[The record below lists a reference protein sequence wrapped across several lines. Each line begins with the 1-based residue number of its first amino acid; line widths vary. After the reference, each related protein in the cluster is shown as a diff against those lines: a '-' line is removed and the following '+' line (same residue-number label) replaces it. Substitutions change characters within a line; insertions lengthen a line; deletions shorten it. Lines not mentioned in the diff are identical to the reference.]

1 MGESTSP
8 ESSRGRPF
16 KKGKS
21 GNPAGRPQ
29 GARNRATLA
38 AEALLDG
45 EAEALTRKVVEL
57 ALEGDRSAL
66 RMCLDRVLP
75 PRRERYVNFNLPPM
89 KSAEDSVHAM
99 NAIADAVAS
108 GEITVGEAAEL
119 GKCVESFVKVIEAAE
134 FDQRLKL
141 LEMERPDFLELRED
155 AQRKVLEAEDA
166 QRNDASFGSD

>member
-1 MGESTSP
+1 MGEPTSP

-89 KSAEDSVHAM
+89 KSVEDSVHAM

-108 GEITVGEAAEL
+108 GDITVGEAAEI
-119 GKCVESFVKVIEAAE
+119 GKFVESFVKVIEARDFE
-134 FDQRLKL
+134 RRLTD
-141 LEMERPDFLELRED
+141 LEIERPKFLELREH
-155 AQRKVLEAEDA
+155 A
-166 QRNDASFGSD
+166 QRNGAAFGGDGSLPVRES